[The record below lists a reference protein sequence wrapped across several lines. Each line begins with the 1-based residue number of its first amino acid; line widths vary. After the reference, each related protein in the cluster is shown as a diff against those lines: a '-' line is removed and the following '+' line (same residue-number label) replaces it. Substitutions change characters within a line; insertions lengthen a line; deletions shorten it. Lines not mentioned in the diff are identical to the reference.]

1 MSSYDSLSS
10 KIAKRDITCGVVGL
24 GYVGL
29 PLAVEMGKAG
39 LRVIGFEVS
48 PRIVE
53 SVNAGE
59 SHIKD
64 VSAAD
69 VRALRASGKLDATLG
84 RVRAAG
90 AKG

>member
-48 PRIVE
+48 PAFTLSTMR
-53 SVNAGE
+53 GE
-59 SHIKD
+59 TSKPITR
-64 VSAAD
+64 SP
-69 VRALRASGKLDATLG
+69 ALPISTASGSPT
-84 RVRAAG
+84 
-90 AKG
+90 